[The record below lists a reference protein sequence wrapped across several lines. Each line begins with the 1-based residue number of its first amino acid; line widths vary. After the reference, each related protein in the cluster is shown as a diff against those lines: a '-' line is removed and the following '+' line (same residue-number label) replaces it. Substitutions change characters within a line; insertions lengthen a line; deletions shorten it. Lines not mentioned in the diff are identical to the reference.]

1 MKESRDRNYFVK
13 VTPAEGALNSSFGAL
28 MPDSY
33 VIDVN
38 NVIQIAV
45 LPWFPDRPWPP
56 QYPEDLDDFSS
67 RDALARHAL
76 ATLDVVFAPA
86 NGEQEQVLTVVFPE
100 SPETTHTVF
109 QISQVKYE
117 ALLDDLRRMFRE
129 PAPTRG
135 YRRLDELAGRPIAE
149 LLEKYLPRASLS
161 EYVRQALS
169 LL

>member
-1 MKESRDRNYFVK
+1 MRESRDRNYFVT
-13 VTPAEGALNSSFGAL
+13 VTPAEGALNPSFGTL

-38 NVIQIAV
+38 NVILIAV
-45 LPWFPDRPWPP
+45 LPWFPARPWPP

-67 RDALARHAL
+67 RDALARYAL
-76 ATLDVVFAPA
+76 ATLDMVFAPA

-100 SPETTHTVF
+100 SPETPHTVSRM
-109 QISQVKYE
+109 SQVKYE

-129 PAPTRG
+129 PAPPRG
-135 YRRLDELAGRPIAE
+135 YRRLDELVGRPIAE
-149 LLEKYLPRASLS
+149 LLEKDLPRASLP
-161 EYVRQALS
+161 EYMRQALS